1 MQKFNPSKGYW
12 RITPQNR
19 FHIAKD
25 ADEKNIDIFK
35 KLRSENSG
43 LNKIKF
49 VFAKICQKNF
59 FTFHDNKVHF
69 CSVFEKNF
77 FYLSGVLD
85 IVVKYSIPIRF
96 LIPISCFGIF

>member
-77 FYLSGVLD
+77 FTYLRKKIFLL
-85 IVVKYSIPIRF
+85 IRHRCE
-96 LIPISCFGIF
+96 I

>member
-19 FHIAKD
+19 FHIVKD
-25 ADEKNIDIFK
+25 IGGKNIVIFK
-35 KLRSENSG
+35 KIETRKLWSQ
-43 LNKIKF
+43 LNK
-49 VFAKICQKNF
+49 VR
-59 FTFHDNKVHF
+59 F

-77 FYLSGVLD
+77 FYLSGVMSL
-85 IVVKYSIPIRF
+85 VVKYSIPIRF